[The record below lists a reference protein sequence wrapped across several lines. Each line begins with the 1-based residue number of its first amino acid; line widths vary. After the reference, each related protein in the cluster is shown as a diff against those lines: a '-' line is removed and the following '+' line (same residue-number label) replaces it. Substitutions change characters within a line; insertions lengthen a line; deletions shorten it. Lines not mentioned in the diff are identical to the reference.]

1 MQTVRRCSVLL
12 FISLFH
18 STLLAGPGGPDGDE
32 ILFRSGREV
41 QLFAS
46 LIQNQAARNRITS
59 LGRRYSLMN
68 ISTHFQALPAQSRN
82 QLGQRTSYY
91 CSFEFALRGS
101 KSKFRRRL
109 AFQGQAGIEGGVR
122 ILSVTEKNIRRRSPQ
137 TTESITAQNR
147 DDLVALLDAFL
158 QPEFT
163 EELSSLLRRTRIQQ
177 ICFNEVRNRASQ
189 IFTIRIFHR
198 RRPAQVINQ
207 TVWHGRYTN
216 RGNEFLLL
224 QSIGK

>member
-18 STLLAGPGGPDGDE
+18 STLFAGPGGPDGDE

-46 LIQNQAARNRITS
+46 LIQNQTARNRITS

-68 ISTHFQALPAQSRN
+68 ISTYFQALPTQGRN
-82 QLGQRTSYY
+82 QLGQRASYY

-109 AFQGQAGIEGGVR
+109 AFQSQAGIEGGVR

-158 QPEFT
+158 RPEFT
-163 EELSSLLRRTRIQQ
+163 EELSSLLGSTRIQQ
-177 ICFNEVRNRASQ
+177 ICFNETRNRASQ

-198 RRPAQVINQ
+198 KRPTQVINQ

>member
-122 ILSVTEKNIRRRSPQ
+122 ILSVTESPQ

-158 QPEFT
+158 RPEFT

-198 RRPAQVINQ
+198 RRPTQVINQ

>member
-1 MQTVRRCSVLL
+1 MQTARRYSVLL

-18 STLLAGPGGPDGDE
+18 STLFAGPGGPDGDE

-46 LIQNQAARNRITS
+46 LIQNQTARNRITS

-68 ISTHFQALPAQSRN
+68 ISTYFQALPTQGRN
-82 QLGQRTSYY
+82 QLGQRASYY

-147 DDLVALLDAFL
+147 DDLTNGLSRLAR
-158 QPEFT
+158 
-163 EELSSLLRRTRIQQ
+163 EETG
-177 ICFNEVRNRASQ
+177 VNRSTAWAHKA
-189 IFTIRIFHR
+189 T
-198 RRPAQVINQ
+198 
-207 TVWHGRYTN
+207 
-216 RGNEFLLL
+216 L
-224 QSIGK
+224 